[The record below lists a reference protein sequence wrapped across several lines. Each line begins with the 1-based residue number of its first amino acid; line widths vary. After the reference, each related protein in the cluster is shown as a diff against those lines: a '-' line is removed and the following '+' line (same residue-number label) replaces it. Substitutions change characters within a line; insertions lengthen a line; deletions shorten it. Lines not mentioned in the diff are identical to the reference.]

1 MYTFP
6 VTSIMSWILCMMAAR
21 MWWTQKVMCF
31 LPAVLST
38 NGLWTLTPG
47 RLRPGEWALSLFS
60 FFLYTAIYTDKQT
73 GRLRHVFPNISKG
86 KKKSLLV
93 PWNQRE
99 VCFPCEAE
107 LGRSFFPKLILALL
121 TAWKHPMLLHI
132 PLWYLLHYFPS
143 YLFILFAGVPCLHH
157 SYKTLHV
164 CSALPVSRPLGLAF
178 RCFQPCVWLATCLPS
193 PGLFVFFNAE

>member
-1 MYTFP
+1 MDSLHDGSANVMDPKGDVFFTCSVVNEWTVDINTWQTEARWMSS
-6 VTSIMSWILCMMAAR
+6 VT
-21 MWWTQKVMCF
+21 VF
-31 LPAVLST
+31 L
-38 NGLWTLTPG
+38 
-47 RLRPGEWALSLFS
+47 
-60 FFLYTAIYTDKQT
+60 FLVHSNIHRQTDGQIEAC
-73 GRLRHVFPNISKG
+73 ISKYIEG

>member
-1 MYTFP
+1 MDPKGDVFFTCSDVNEWTVDINTWQTEARWMSS
-6 VTSIMSWILCMMAAR
+6 VT
-21 MWWTQKVMCF
+21 VF
-31 LPAVLST
+31 L
-38 NGLWTLTPG
+38 
-47 RLRPGEWALSLFS
+47 
-60 FFLYTAIYTDKQT
+60 FLVHSNIHRQTDGQIEAY
-73 GRLRHVFPNISKG
+73 ISKYIEG

>member
-1 MYTFP
+1 MYTVYHVVDSLHDSSANVMDPKGDVFFTCSDVNEWTVDINTWQTEARWMSS
-6 VTSIMSWILCMMAAR
+6 VT
-21 MWWTQKVMCF
+21 VF
-31 LPAVLST
+31 L
-38 NGLWTLTPG
+38 
-47 RLRPGEWALSLFS
+47 
-60 FFLYTAIYTDKQT
+60 FLVHSNIHRQTDGQIEAC
-73 GRLRHVFPNISKG
+73 ISKYIEG

-107 LGRSFFPKLILALL
+107 LDRSFFPKLILALL

-143 YLFILFAGVPCLHH
+143 CLFILFAGVPCLHH

-178 RCFQPCVWLATCLPS
+178 RCFQPCLTLYVFALSRSVCL
-193 PGLFVFFNAE
+193 F

>member
-1 MYTFP
+1 MDSLHDGSANVMDPKGDVFFTCSDVNEWTVDINTWQTEARWMSS
-6 VTSIMSWILCMMAAR
+6 VT
-21 MWWTQKVMCF
+21 VF
-31 LPAVLST
+31 L
-38 NGLWTLTPG
+38 
-47 RLRPGEWALSLFS
+47 
-60 FFLYTAIYTDKQT
+60 FLVHSNIHRQTDGQIEAC
-73 GRLRHVFPNISKG
+73 ISKYIEG